1 MKSKITTPALAELS
15 RASRE
20 LTALRRE
27 AESLHRALSEAGF
40 EMEAAA
46 ASVVVNGLR
55 ARLHELSESIG
66 RIDLGQ
72 SGP

>member
-1 MKSKITTPALAELS
+1 M
-15 RASRE
+15 
-20 LTALRRE
+20 TALRRE
-27 AESLHRALSEAGF
+27 AEALHRALSEAGF